1 MPLPEQEMSNSK
13 KVKVHDYSCQTWGWT
28 YNFIDGGKDWF
39 CAIGW
44 GEGLKVGD
52 QIVTVLR
59 KTVRIRYWI
68 REIKYKRDPQDMWE
82 ALFERVDEPDNPQ
95 EPN

>member
-1 MPLPEQEMSNSK
+1 MSK
-13 KVKVHDYSCQTWGWT
+13 PKAEIKVHDYSEQSWGWA
-28 YNFIDGGKDWF
+28 YNFISGGKDWF
-39 CAIGW
+39 SAIGW

-68 REIKYKRDPQDMWE
+68 REIKYKSDPQDMWE
-82 ALFERVDEPDNPQ
+82 ARFERVNEPDNPQ